1 HARRKFYE
9 ARSTDAV
16 RAHAALAYYRA
27 LYALE
32 RQALEAAEAIC
43 AQDPSCDSV
52 RFAAVLA
59 AERHGRRQA
68 EAKPLLEQFHTWLT
82 TQQAQLLP
90 KSPLYEAVGYALNQ
104 WTALTRYLE
113 SGYLAIDNNWAERE
127 MKRIAI
133 GRKNWLF
140 VGSDVGGHTA
150 AVLFSFTCTGQRHR
164 VEPGAYLTHL
174 LQRLP
179 TAPDGAR

>member
-1 HARRKFYE
+1 TDDTPVKARHGRRPGYHTGRFWVYLGDAAHPYHVFDYTTNRKRDGPQQFLRDYAGYLQADAFSGYDGLYAPAAVLRVGCNAHAGRKFYE

-68 EAKPLLEQFHTWLT
+68 EAKPLLEQFHTWL
-82 TQQAQLLP
+82 
-90 KSPLYEAVGYALNQ
+90 
-104 WTALTRYLE
+104 
-113 SGYLAIDNNWAERE
+113 
-127 MKRIAI
+127 
-133 GRKNWLF
+133 
-140 VGSDVGGHTA
+140 
-150 AVLFSFTCTGQRHR
+150 
-164 VEPGAYLTHL
+164 
-174 LQRLP
+174 
-179 TAPDGAR
+179 